1 MAFTNERRGAD
12 SSVALGTVLT
22 SILIA
27 CVSATD
33 LAQQTVATPHAFQTN
48 ARFTVD
54 SDVLQLQTAVAI
66 AEPPATVKN
75 FSVVRIYFYAF
86 PLTTDDVASLSNG
99 SIAALERKRTSAR
112 GQPDL
117 NHSRAVLNF
126 LLDRKSALWNAS
138 LEVPG
143 LTCTIVVEPAA
154 AKSAVQVFELAGKQ
168 LHVEAK
174 GSTTCDLTS
183 INGSK
188 RRMSWDV
195 GVNVPVFTQRSARS
209 N

>member
-1 MAFTNERRGAD
+1 
-12 SSVALGTVLT
+12 VLT
-22 SILIA
+22 SIFIA

-33 LAQQTVATPHAFQTN
+33 LAQQTVATPRAFQTN

-54 SDVLQLQTAVAI
+54 SDVLQLQTAVAV

-86 PLTTDDVASLSNG
+86 PLTAEDVASLSTG
-99 SIAALERKRTSAR
+99 SLAALERKRTGAR

-117 NHSRAVLNF
+117 NHSRAVVHF
-126 LLDRKSALWNAS
+126 LLDRNSALWNAS

-154 AKSAVQVFELAGKQ
+154 AKFAVQVFELAGKQ

-174 GSTTCDLTS
+174 GTTTCDLTS
-183 INGSK
+183 INGGK
-188 RRMSWDV
+188 RKMSWDFA
-195 GVNVPVFTQRSARS
+195 VNIPVFTQR
-209 N
+209 